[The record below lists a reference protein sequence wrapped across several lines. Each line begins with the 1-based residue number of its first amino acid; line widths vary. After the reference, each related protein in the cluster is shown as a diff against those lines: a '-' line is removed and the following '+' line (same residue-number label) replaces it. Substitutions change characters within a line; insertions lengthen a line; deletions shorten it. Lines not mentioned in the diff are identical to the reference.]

1 MTKTEIMQKF
11 VETQSVQA
19 PLFTFIVGFFITALL
34 AWLLGYIY
42 VKYGKSISNRRM
54 FARNFLLVSL
64 TTMFIITVVKSSLAL
79 SLGLVGAL
87 SIIRFR
93 TAIKEPEELAYLFMA
108 ISMGLGMGA
117 DQWIVTLVASLALM
131 FVIFLKHKTSK
142 TKDYPNLYL
151 SIASDKTNAVSLT
164 AITDV
169 LRKYAIDLSLKRYDE
184 TKEKIEVAY
193 LLNFIDFEKMNQSK
207 KELLVLNDSLKITF
221 LDNRGIY

>member
-131 FVIFLKHKTSK
+131 FVIFIKHKTSK

-151 SIASDKTNAVSLT
+151 SIASDKTSAVSLT

-221 LDNRGIY
+221 LDNKGIY